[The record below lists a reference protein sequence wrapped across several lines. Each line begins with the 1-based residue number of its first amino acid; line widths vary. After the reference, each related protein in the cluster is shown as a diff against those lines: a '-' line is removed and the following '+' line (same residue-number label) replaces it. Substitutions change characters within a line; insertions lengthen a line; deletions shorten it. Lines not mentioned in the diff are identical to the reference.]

1 MGHHPMFAVKGQRD
15 AMRNIY
21 REDFE
26 KGCPSTSKFAVGGSR
41 YLKPRQRSSFVKN
54 LDYKIKLRVPC
65 MNIHKIS

>member
-26 KGCPSTSKFAVGGSR
+26 KGCPSTSKFAVGGS
-41 YLKPRQRSSFVKN
+41 QRSSFVKN